1 MALKYSPDGIPLLP
15 LVDEDATIKRAE
27 SKLSEYHRWR
37 IIACESMEQ
46 KITQEFTIE
55 PRGGGGPSKQ
65 VETLG
70 VRIADA
76 TSEMEQIEQ
85 AVSRMFDTDYRC
97 ILTNRYIRH
106 PKMQHEDIAK
116 LIHVE
121 NTRYFEMRRMALLA
135 FAEQYRNAV
144 LVVET

>member
-1 MALKYSPDGIPLLP
+1 
-15 LVDEDATIKRAE
+15 
-27 SKLSEYHRWR
+27 
-37 IIACESMEQ
+37 MEQ

-70 VRIADA
+70 VRRADA

-106 PKMQHEDIAK
+106 PKMQHDDIAK

>member
-1 MALKYSPDGIPLLP
+1 MALKYSPGGIPLLP

-70 VRIADA
+70 VRRADA

>member
-1 MALKYSPDGIPLLP
+1 MTLKYSPDGIPLLP
-15 LVDEDATIKRAE
+15 LVNEDATIKRAE

-70 VRIADA
+70 VRRADA